1 MNNIIFIVMRR
12 MRRPVLTLVLT
23 YSIAVLGLVLIPGQD
38 PQGNTWYM
46 DFFHAFYFVSFMA
59 TTIGFGEIPYE
70 FTDAQRM
77 WVTFSLYAT
86 VVVWIYAI
94 GTLLALVQDKSFQ
107 QAMKERRFS
116 RRIRNLCEPF
126 FLVCGYGET
135 GSALVRAL
143 TERDQHVV
151 VIDINQD
158 RISELRLENLR
169 QYVPAL
175 HGDARRP
182 IHLLEAGL
190 EHPLCEGVVALTN
203 FNEANLKIALTSKL
217 LHPDIK
223 VICRADSHDV
233 EANMSSFGT
242 NYIID
247 PYDTFGNHL
256 ATAMQAPGLYLLH
269 EWLTGI
275 REQELSDPIYPPAKG
290 VWIIC
295 GYGRFG
301 RAVYRR
307 LKAEGIDPVVIE
319 ATPDETGVPE
329 EGCIVGRGT
338 EAETLDEAGI
348 QRAVGLVAGTDDD
361 TNNLSIIMTAKEL
374 NSDLFFVAR
383 QTHHDNQ
390 RIFDAVDADIVM
402 HPSFII
408 ANKVR
413 VLLGTP
419 LLYEFMSLA
428 MYEDDGWACELIS
441 RVGALVND
449 QVPEVWEVELSEDD
463 AGAVLSA
470 SSSGQAV
477 NFGHLITDP
486 RDRERVLPCIPLL
499 LMRDNTRYML
509 PDEEMLIKE
518 GDKLLLCG
526 RGSARANME
535 WTLRNENVLNYT
547 LTGETKSQGW
557 VWRMFQDAYTKE
569 SEVVEKEREI

>member
-143 TERDQHVV
+143 TERDQQVV

-275 REQELSDPIYPPAKG
+275 REQELSDPIYPPA
-290 VWIIC
+290 
-295 GYGRFG
+295 
-301 RAVYRR
+301 
-307 LKAEGIDPVVIE
+307 
-319 ATPDETGVPE
+319 
-329 EGCIVGRGT
+329 
-338 EAETLDEAGI
+338 
-348 QRAVGLVAGTDDD
+348 
-361 TNNLSIIMTAKEL
+361 
-374 NSDLFFVAR
+374 
-383 QTHHDNQ
+383 
-390 RIFDAVDADIVM
+390 
-402 HPSFII
+402 
-408 ANKVR
+408 
-413 VLLGTP
+413 
-419 LLYEFMSLA
+419 
-428 MYEDDGWACELIS
+428 
-441 RVGALVND
+441 
-449 QVPEVWEVELSEDD
+449 
-463 AGAVLSA
+463 
-470 SSSGQAV
+470 
-477 NFGHLITDP
+477 
-486 RDRERVLPCIPLL
+486 
-499 LMRDNTRYML
+499 
-509 PDEEMLIKE
+509 
-518 GDKLLLCG
+518 
-526 RGSARANME
+526 
-535 WTLRNENVLNYT
+535 
-547 LTGETKSQGW
+547 
-557 VWRMFQDAYTKE
+557 
-569 SEVVEKEREI
+569 